1 MPVRVLTVF
10 AVLSLAACNVAPKST
25 DGAPD
30 PALRARSDSLE
41 AAEAALDK
49 GRAIAFW
56 APDAIIQPAGMPQV
70 NGRDSVAALYT
81 FFFEKAGLKGLIGK
95 PTQITMSQ
103 SGDLA
108 FEVGVNHLTFGSPKG
123 DLLDV
128 GKYLMVWKKTNGV
141 WYVQALAFTS
151 DAAAPVPVAP
161 VPAPKK

>member
-108 FEVGVNHLTFGSPKG
+108 FETGVNHLTFGSPKATCSI
-123 DLLDV
+123 
-128 GKYLMVWKKTNGV
+128 W
-141 WYVQALAFTS
+141 ASTS
-151 DAAAPVPVAP
+151 WSGRRPMASGTCRRSRSRAMRPRRCPSHP
-161 VPAPKK
+161 LPR

>member
-1 MPVRVLTVF
+1 
-10 AVLSLAACNVAPKST
+10 
-25 DGAPD
+25 
-30 PALRARSDSLE
+30 
-41 AAEAALDK
+41 
-49 GRAIAFW
+49 
-56 APDAIIQPAGMPQV
+56 MPQV

-108 FEVGVNHLTFGSPKG
+108 FETGVNHLTFGSPKG
-123 DLLDV
+123 DLLDL

-141 WYVQALAFTS
+141 WYVQALSFTS

-161 VPAPKK
+161 APTVKK